1 MGTWDH
7 SGTSGDCNGVMLQGF
22 ANLHVSFAVE
32 LDRPLAAGVAQ
43 CMTLASI
50 VPSQMSGE
58 GGESCVGVEVWM
70 LRAE

>member
-1 MGTWDH
+1 MAPVMTVMGSCYKDLLTC
-7 SGTSGDCNGVMLQGF
+7 TC
-22 ANLHVSFAVE
+22 SFAVE

-58 GGESCVGVEVWM
+58 GGESCIGVEVWM